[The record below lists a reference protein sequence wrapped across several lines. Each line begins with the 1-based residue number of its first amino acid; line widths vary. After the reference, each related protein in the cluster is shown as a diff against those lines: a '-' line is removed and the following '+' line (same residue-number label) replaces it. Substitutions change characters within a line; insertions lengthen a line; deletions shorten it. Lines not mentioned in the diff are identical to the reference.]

1 MVNREQWVAAVG
13 KSWPELIERVGAAT
27 ILEWLEARGLAV
39 NEAPNAYAGDL
50 ALAIGCARA
59 HPIAIAI
66 LEERLLTK
74 VGAYV
79 GRVDSSPS
87 FVDELRQIMREH
99 LLVGPKPRIGE
110 FAGRGSLEGWLR
122 VTATRL
128 ALRSKQRQTPVAEPN
143 PEHAASGERDPE
155 TAFLKHRYRTDLAAA
170 LEAAVVALPKEERTW
185 LKLYY
190 LDELTVEQ
198 IGTLYRVH
206 ASTVSRRLRA
216 LEGKLFQ
223 DLREEIGKRLK
234 LASSEVD
241 SLIDL
246 CRSQLNVNLS
256 GVLRL

>member
-1 MVNREQWVAAVG
+1 MVNRDLWAAAVR
-13 KSWPELIERVGAAT
+13 KAWPELIERVGEAT
-27 ILEWLEARGLAV
+27 VLEWLEGRSGSFT
-39 NEAPNAYAGDL
+39 ETPNAYAGDL
-50 ALAIGCARA
+50 ALAVGCARA
-59 HPIAIAI
+59 HPIALSL

-87 FVDELRQIMREH
+87 FIDELRQILREH
-99 LLVGPKPRIGE
+99 LLVGDKPRIGE
-110 FAGRGSLEGWLR
+110 YAGRGSLEGWLR

-128 ALRSKQRQTPVAEPN
+128 ALRSKQRQPPIAEPN
-143 PEHAASGERDPE
+143 TERAASGAHDPE
-155 TAFLKHRYRTDLAAA
+155 TDFLKHRYRQDLAAA
-170 LEAAVVALPKEERTW
+170 LEAAVGALPKEERTW

-190 LDELTVEQ
+190 LDELTIEQ
-198 IGTLYRVH
+198 IGALYRVH

-216 LEGKLFQ
+216 LEGKLLE
-223 DLREEIGKRLK
+223 DLREEIRGRLK